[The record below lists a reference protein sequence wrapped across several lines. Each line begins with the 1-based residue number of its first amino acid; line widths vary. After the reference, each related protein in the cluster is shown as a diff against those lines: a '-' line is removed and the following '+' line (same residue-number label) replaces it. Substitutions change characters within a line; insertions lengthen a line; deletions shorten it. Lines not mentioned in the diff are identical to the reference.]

1 MEIMVKN
8 GETPVVV
15 FIDLKKAFD
24 KVRYTDIF
32 DLLMGMEMS
41 KDVLQLLWKI
51 YENDETNYRING

>member
-32 DLLMGMEMS
+32 DLLMGMEMP

>member
-32 DLLMGMEMS
+32 DLLMGMEMP
-41 KDVLQLLWKI
+41 KDVLQLL
-51 YENDETNYRING
+51 